1 MPGRLGPFHVARP
14 IRSILPFL
22 GCAQIDLVF
31 ASLRQKNQRLR
42 QTLNEIR
49 DPRVCES
56 LTTFIMSRA
65 PLNLAA
71 NLTPGEIRRV
81 HVRIG

>member
-1 MPGRLGPFHVARP
+1 MPFRLGPFHVARP

-22 GCAQIDLVF
+22 SCAQIDLVF

-49 DPRVCES
+49 DPRICES
-56 LTTFIMSRA
+56 LTTVIMSRA